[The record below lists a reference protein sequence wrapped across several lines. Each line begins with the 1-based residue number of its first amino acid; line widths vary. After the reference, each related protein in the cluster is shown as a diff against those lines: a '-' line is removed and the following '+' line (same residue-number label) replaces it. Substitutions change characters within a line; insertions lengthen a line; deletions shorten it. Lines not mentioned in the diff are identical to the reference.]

1 MTTYERIA
9 LLLSTAILLAGVKA
23 DIVCPAVH
31 WFARSGAMVTVVAI
45 VFASLDIR
53 ERLKAVPGIFD
64 NQLKKSRDF
73 LRQLGRTNG
82 LDNEECDEFENKFAV
97 ESRKDVQGGV
107 NKASK
112 RVFRVELIL
121 FIVGTIIWGFGD
133 LATDWF
139 ATL

>member
-1 MTTYERIA
+1 MIFF
-9 LLLSTAILLAGVKA
+9 VN
-23 DIVCPAVH
+23 
-31 WFARSGAMVTVVAI
+31 
-45 VFASLDIR
+45 LD
-53 ERLKAVPGIFD
+53 G
-64 NQLKKSRDF
+64 
-73 LRQLGRTNG
+73 TNG

-97 ESRKDVQGGV
+97 ESRKDVQDGV

-112 RVFRVELIL
+112 RVLRIELIL